1 MDPRQLSGEGGEEVE
16 QGPGDDHVV
25 VEAHIEGNED
35 HCKAHTC
42 QTFREAVK
50 GGANGVVR
58 PHVRPLC
65 SLWALS
71 DNPPILLSLHGLLES
86 LHKILD
92 LEGIWTYTL
101 CFELCDPVFQV
112 QIRQH

>member
-16 QGPGDDHVV
+16 QGPGDDDVV

-50 GGANGVVR
+50 GGANGVPR
-58 PHVRPLC
+58 C
-65 SLWALS
+65 TSLVLT
-71 DNPPILLSLHGLLES
+71 
-86 LHKILD
+86 LD
-92 LEGIWTYTL
+92 
-101 CFELCDPVFQV
+101 FK
-112 QIRQH
+112 

>member
-16 QGPGDDHVV
+16 QGPGDDDVV
-25 VEAHIEGNED
+25 VEAHVEGNED

-42 QTFREAVK
+42 QMFREAVK
-50 GGANGVVR
+50 GRADGILR
-58 PHVRPLC
+58 CPLC
-65 SLWALS
+65 SLLTLR
-71 DNPPILLSLHGLLES
+71 DNSPILLSLHGLLET

-92 LEGIWTYTL
+92 LEGIWTYTI
-101 CFELCDPVFQV
+101 CFELCYPPFRV